1 VFFASL
7 AGNYFGQIDL
17 RTGAATVLEPPCPV
31 KAHRAYGATAHS
43 IRTPPSKA
51 GFARSKAKAMDPEI
65 ARNQNYDDHYAND
78 SEDVHSA
85 LLPFPDDSAL
95 RARSPYVSAAIT

>member
-1 VFFASL
+1 MTRCAFV
-7 AGNYFGQIDL
+7 
-17 RTGAATVLEPPCPV
+17 
-31 KAHRAYGATAHS
+31 
-43 IRTPPSKA
+43 
-51 GFARSKAKAMDPEI
+51 RSKAKSMHPEI

-95 RARSPYVSAAIT
+95 RARSRYVSAAINLIASFRHRWLGSTEASKYKSFLSPPPVSPIAASSEYQKEHEDD